1 MHNEQKN
8 VVYIYSDGACSG
20 NPGRGGWG
28 AVLRFNGHQ
37 KDINGYV
44 ENTTNNQME
53 LMGAIESLKA
63 LKRPSAVVLTTDS
76 QYVCKGM
83 NEWIEGWIKKG
94 WKNSSNKPVKNM
106 ELWKELHEVSQQHNI
121 EWKWIKGHAGFD
133 GNEQADRLAVRAI
146 QDNT

>member
-133 GNEQADRLAVRAI
+133 GNEQADRLAVQAI
-146 QDNT
+146 KDNT